1 LCVQHPAAVDEE
13 GVTEKVNDGYEDVCT
28 NEWFSLICKA
38 IDTDFFLS
46 RLVRKEGGERQGTG
60 MYQDG
65 VEVIELDCKVG
76 RATQEDE
83 TVEEDDRVREV
94 RLVTSLGDDNDRN
107 EEKNDIGACWPRSA
121 GR

>member
-1 LCVQHPAAVDEE
+1 MTDMRMSAPTSGLVSFAKPLTPIFSCHDWS
-13 GVTEKVNDGYEDVCT
+13 EK
-28 NEWFSLICKA
+28 
-38 IDTDFFLS
+38 
-46 RLVRKEGGERQGTG
+46 RGGERQGTG